1 MAPTFVMLRMPKPT
15 NGSEQMTT
23 VTQFK
28 LKSVMYQRMG
38 MLSYLKDVVNDNQNY
53 MKNKDNEQ

>member
-1 MAPTFVMLRMPKPT
+1 MATTFVMLRMQKQK

-23 VTQFK
+23 VTRFK
-28 LKSVMYQRMG
+28 LKCVMYQRMG

-53 MKNKDNEQ
+53 MKNKDNE

>member
-1 MAPTFVMLRMPKPT
+1 MATTFVMLRMQKQT

-38 MLSYLKDVVNDNQNY
+38 MLSYLKDVVNDCINL
-53 MKNKDNEQ
+53 K